1 MADETSTK
9 RPKGARRGNGRA
21 AAATRQARAAE
32 DIVVGTD
39 IVEVPTVTRS
49 KYPWAA
55 LDAVGKYFVIG
66 GATSRRQLQAPG
78 GIKVVQVVKED
89 GLHVIRSA

>member
-1 MADETSTK
+1 MADEPVKKAKS
-9 RPKGARRGNGRA
+9 ARKGNGRA
-21 AAATRQARAAE
+21 AAATRAERAAE
-32 DIVVGTD
+32 DIVVGID
-39 IVEVPTVTRS
+39 IVAVPTVTRS

-55 LDAVGKYFVIG
+55 LDTVGKYFVIG